1 MTTSVAVVETHLS
14 LLFFVGERVY
24 KLRKPVELG
33 FVDFRERTAR
43 QADCEREVALNRRLA
58 PDVYLGVADVD
69 LNGELVE
76 HMVVMRRLPD
86 ECRLAE
92 LARQGADLDEWLRQ
106 VARTMAVFH
115 GEAQRSADIS
125 GAATGE
131 SLRAG
136 WEANFAET
144 ARFVGPLL
152 DPGIDTEI
160 QSIARRWTD
169 GREPLFRSRIASG
182 RICDGHGDL
191 QAEDIFCLQDG
202 VRILDCVEFSDVL
215 RYCDVSAD
223 IAFLVMDLERLGRPQ
238 AAIQLLAD
246 YRELAGDQFP
256 DSLVNYY
263 GASRAYVR
271 AKVSCL
277 RAEQEDDA
285 ARTTAGSLHD
295 LALSYLRRA
304 RVRLVLV
311 GGLPG
316 SGKSTLARGLAEVE
330 NWVVLRSDEIR
341 REAQGSAAEPA
352 HEYGTGHYSR
362 SATGAV
368 YEELLRRAERSL
380 EMGESVVLDASWTD
394 GGWREA
400 ARAVADRT
408 SSDLVE
414 LRCDIAPAEGRAR
427 IARRVSEHRDV
438 SEATPELIAE
448 MAERTDPWP
457 SAVVIDT
464 SGAPDEAVG
473 RALGLLRG

>member
-1 MTTSVAVVETHLS
+1 MTTSVAVVETHVS

-58 PDVYLGVADVD
+58 PDVYLGVADVR
-69 LNGELVE
+69 LNGEPVE
-76 HMVVMRRLPD
+76 HLVVMRRLPD

-106 VARTMAVFH
+106 VARTMVVFH
-115 GEAQRSADIS
+115 SEAQRSADIS

-152 DPGIDTEI
+152 DPGVETEI
-160 QSIARRWTD
+160 QSIARRWTE

-191 QAEDIFCLQDG
+191 QAEDIFCLPDG

-223 IAFLVMDLERLGRPQ
+223 IAFLVMDLERLGRPE
-238 AAIQLLAD
+238 AATQLLAD

-256 DSLVNYY
+256 NSLVNYY
-263 GASRAYVR
+263 VASRAYVR

-277 RAEQEDDA
+277 RAEQGDDA
-285 ARTTAGSLHD
+285 ARTAARSLHD

-341 REAQGSAAEPA
+341 RESPGLSQPA
-352 HEYGTGHYSR
+352 HEYGTGRYSR

-368 YEELLRRAERSL
+368 YQELLRRAERSL

-394 GGWREA
+394 EGWREA

-408 SSDLVE
+408 SGDFVE
-414 LRCDIAPAEGRAR
+414 LRCDVAPAEGRAR
-427 IARRVSEHRDV
+427 IARRLSEHRDV

-448 MAERTDPWP
+448 MAERTDLWP
-457 SAVVIDT
+457 SAAVIDT
-464 SGAPDEAVG
+464 SGAPEEAVE